1 MNIPPTIKTIPVPAP
16 FSRSYSNHAAA
27 APHLQT
33 VEPPPCAIQATAPLE
48 EAESHRQRRQKPPLS
63 YCQPHQEGHKHGAI
77 HLCCADQILAECAPP
92 EQWRLNFS
100 LTHLSQV
107 GSPGTLPHGKKML
120 SEQGVANL
128 LDALVAIWA
137 VGDPLMAA
145 IGADI
150 ARLAGLALMFRG
162 WRGRRGGRWRGR
174 RRWRWG
180 WRW

>member
-1 MNIPPTIKTIPVPAP
+1 MNIPPTIKTIPLP
-16 FSRSYSNHAAA
+16 FCAANHAAA

-107 GSPGTLPHGKKML
+107 GSPGTLPHGRKCHQNRAWQISLTHL
-120 SEQGVANL
+120 SQSGPSGTHSWQQSAQTLHVL
-128 LDALVAIWA
+128 LGWHS
-137 VGDPLMAA
+137 
-145 IGADI
+145 
-150 ARLAGLALMFRG
+150 LAG
-162 WRGRRGGRWRGR
+162 GGG
-174 RRWRWG
+174 G
-180 WRW
+180 EGGGEGGGGGDGGHMQEF